1 MKAQREVQTMSKQ
14 NKRNDYFVQRGY
26 AAQFRAAGADAEN
39 TGHILEGVASVYEQ
53 ETVIRDIFGEFVEV
67 IRAGAFD
74 DCDFDDV
81 RLLVNHNFEGIA
93 LARSR
98 RNNKSDKPNTM
109 QLWVD
114 QNGLNTK
121 ADLDTENNEQA
132 RALYSA
138 VGRGDMDGM
147 SLCMY
152 IDEDGQRWSTRDGK
166 DYREIIK
173 VKKVIEV
180 SVVNFPAYEGT
191 NIDSRSLDSDKRALD
206 NYRARL
212 DNRGKTDEQLAILK
226 LQNKILS
233 QIHGGFKK

>member
-1 MKAQREVQTMSKQ
+1 MKQSKQ

-26 AAQFRAAGADAEN
+26 TAELRATGADAQN
-39 TGHILEGVASVYEQ
+39 TGHVVEGLAAVYEQ
-53 ETVIRDIFGEFVEV
+53 ETVIRDYFGEFTEI

-81 RLLVNHNFEGIA
+81 RFLVNHDFNGIA

-98 RNNKSDKPNTM
+98 RNNKSDKPETM

-114 QNGLNTK
+114 ENGVNIK

-138 VGRGDMDGM
+138 ISRGDMDGM
-147 SLCMY
+147 SFCFY
-152 IDEDGQRWSTRDGK
+152 VAEDGQKWSTRDGK
-166 DYREIIK
+166 DYREIFKIS
-173 VKKVIEV
+173 KVIEV
-180 SVVNFPAYEGT
+180 SAVNFPAYGGT
-191 NIDSRSLDSDKRALD
+191 NIDGRSLDSDKRALD

-212 DNRGKTDEQLAILK
+212 DNRGKESEQLAILK
-226 LQNKILS
+226 LRNKILS
-233 QIHGGFKK
+233 QNGGAKNEN

>member
-1 MKAQREVQTMSKQ
+1 MKNKQ

-26 AAQFRAAGADAEN
+26 TAQFRAAGADEQNA
-39 TGHILEGVASVYEQ
+39 GHIVEGLAAVYEQ
-53 ETVIRDIFGEFVEV
+53 ETVIRDIFGEFTEV

-74 DCDFDDV
+74 DCDFTDG
-81 RLLVNHNFEGIA
+81 RLLVNHNFDGIA

-98 RNNKSDKPNTM
+98 RNNKSDKPDTM

-114 QNGLNTK
+114 ENGVNIK

-138 VGRGDMDGM
+138 ISRGDMDSM
-147 SLCMY
+147 SFCFY
-152 IDEDGQRWSTRDGK
+152 VTEDGQKWSTKDGK

-173 VKKVIEV
+173 VAKVIEV
-180 SVVNFPAYEGT
+180 SAVNFPAYGGT
-191 NIDSRSLDSDKRALD
+191 NIDSRSLESDQRALE

-212 DNRGKTDEQLAILK
+212 DNLENKGELLAVLK
-226 LQNKILS
+226 QRNINLLK
-233 QIHGGFKK
+233 F